1 MAKFGFFDYTKPGP
15 GVDKKAPKKKAFFA
29 FLELWFNNI
38 WSLISV
44 NISYSLLFTFIL
56 PSGLAG
62 AGAANV
68 ARSIVRG
75 KHSFGMSDF
84 WDTVKKNWKQALP
97 AGIINTLITA
107 LLAYGTYFYF
117 YAKGVFS
124 VIGTGV
130 LLCVFMIF
138 SFMKY
143 YIWLLLITFKL
154 PLRKIYKNAF
164 LFSFINFKKNLIVGG
179 VSLLY
184 YALMFVIFW
193 ALPNSLTVT
202 ILLLV
207 TIMFFVG
214 FKQLLILYCVFPSV
228 EKVMIIPYYEKNPD
242 ADIEL
247 RKNLGL
253 IDEENDEVV
262 FSDERIIKSDE

>member
-38 WSLISV
+38 WSLVSV

-262 FSDERIIKSDE
+262 FSAERIIKSDE

>member
-38 WSLISV
+38 WSLVSV

-84 WDTVKKNWKQALP
+84 WDTIKKNWKQALP

-184 YALMFVIFW
+184 YALMFVIFC

>member
-1 MAKFGFFDYTKPGP
+1 MAKVGFFDYTKPGP
-15 GVDKKAPKKKAFFA
+15 GVDKKAPKKHAFFA
-29 FLELWFNNI
+29 FFELWFNNI

-44 NISYSLLFTFIL
+44 NITHSLFATLVLPCGLSY
-56 PSGLAG
+56 AG
-62 AGAANV
+62 ITNV
-68 ARSIVRG
+68 VRSMVRG

-107 LLAYGTYFYF
+107 LLAFGVYFYF
-117 YAKGVFS
+117 SGTGVFAI
-124 VIGTGV
+124 IGTGV
-130 LLCVFMIF
+130 LLGVFMIF

-154 PLRKIYKNAF
+154 PLRKIYKNSF
-164 LFSFINFKKNLIVGG
+164 LFAFINFKKNLLVGAA
-179 VSLLY
+179 SLLY
-184 YALMFVIFW
+184 YALMVLILW
-193 ALPNSLTVT
+193 ALPNSFVVT
-202 ILLLV
+202 LLILI

-214 FKQLLILYCVFPSV
+214 FKQLLVIYCVFPSV

-253 IDEENDEVV
+253 INEEEDETV
-262 FSDERIIKSDE
+262 FNDERILKADE

>member
-15 GVDKKAPKKKAFFA
+15 GVEKKVPKKHAFFE
-29 FLELWFNNI
+29 FLELWANNI

-44 NISYSLLFTFIL
+44 NITYSLLYTFIL
-56 PSGLAG
+56 PCGLSG
-62 AGAANV
+62 AGITNV
-68 ARSIVRG
+68 TRSIVRG

-107 LLAYGTYFYF
+107 LLAFGAYFY
-117 YAKGVFS
+117 YSGEGIIS

-130 LLCVFMIF
+130 ILAVFMVF

-154 PLRKIYKNAF
+154 PLRKIYKNSF
-164 LFSFINFKKNLIVGG
+164 LFAFINLKKNLIVGG

-184 YALMFVIFW
+184 YALMILIFW
-193 ALPNSLTVT
+193 ALPNSFVITLL
-202 ILLLV
+202 ILI

-214 FKQLLILYCVFPSV
+214 FKHLLILYCVFPSV
-228 EKVMIIPYYEKNPD
+228 EK
-242 ADIEL
+242 A
-247 RKNLGL
+247 RC
-253 IDEENDEVV
+253 
-262 FSDERIIKSDE
+262 RH

>member
-15 GVDKKAPKKKAFFA
+15 GVDKKAPKKHAFFE
-29 FLELWFNNI
+29 FFELWFNNI

-44 NISYSLLFTFIL
+44 NITHSLFATLLLPCGLSY
-56 PSGLAG
+56 AG
-62 AGAANV
+62 ITNV
-68 ARSIVRG
+68 VRSMVRG

-97 AGIINTLITA
+97 VGIINILITV
-107 LLAYGTYFYF
+107 LLAFGVYFYF
-117 YAKGVFS
+117 SGTGIFAI
-124 VIGTGV
+124 IGTGV
-130 LLCVFMIF
+130 LLGVFMIF

-154 PLRKIYKNAF
+154 PLKKIYKNSF
-164 LFSFINFKKNLIVGG
+164 LFAFINFKKNLIVGAA
-179 VSLLY
+179 SLLY
-184 YALMFVIFW
+184 YALMVLILW
-193 ALPNSLTVT
+193 ALPNSFVVT
-202 ILLLV
+202 LLILI

-214 FKQLLILYCVFPSV
+214 FKQLLVIYCVFPSV

-253 IDEENDEVV
+253 INEEEDETV
-262 FSDERIIKSDE
+262 FNDERILKSDE